1 MKTALTVKV
10 RSNGRITLPTDLC
23 RRNNIQEGDI
33 LSIRDLGSAW
43 VLSPYQDNLDET
55 IQKLANQW
63 RDSGLSLQSMLET
76 LREVRQEHLNSQK

>member
-1 MKTALTVKV
+1 MKTALTIKV

-23 RRNNIQEGDI
+23 RRNNIQQGDI

-43 VLSPYQDNLDET
+43 VLSPYRGSLDE
-55 IQKLANQW
+55 ILQKLANQW

-76 LREVRQEHLNSQK
+76 LREVRQECLNSQE